1 MNSKYMRYRFYTTSA
16 KAWEGM
22 LGAITT
28 ASSSIYLEMYI
39 FNDDTAGYDF
49 LSELE
54 RRAREGLRVIV
65 VLDAVGSFD
74 LSRAAIERLRAAG
87 AEVLFFSY
95 WLRRAHRK
103 ILIID
108 EHIAFLGGVN
118 ISKRFELW
126 NDLQVRVSGGI
137 VKHILQSFIH
147 AYHES
152 GGHDPIFAAH
162 ARLPILKRTRLW
174 FIEHG
179 VAGKRAVLRKHYEEH
194 IDGAKSSIILV
205 TPYFIPRRWLIA
217 HLHLA
222 LLRGVNVEILVPSH
236 TDFKIID
243 DLNRYY
249 FQIFEKLGARCL
261 WLKEMNHA
269 KVMLID
275 ERIGTVGSQNLD
287 ALSFDWNTEA
297 GIFFDDTSMV
307 HKLTAIITSWE
318 TATLPFDP
326 TSISSFHW
334 YESLFMW
341 IVRKL

>member
-1 MNSKYMRYRFYTTSA
+1 MRYRFYTTSA

-39 FNDDTAGYDF
+39 FNNDTAGYDF

-95 WLRRAHRK
+95 WFRRAHRK

-126 NDLQVRVSGGI
+126 NDLQVRVSGGV
-137 VKHILQSFIH
+137 VKHILQSFIRV
-147 AYHES
+147 YHEC
-152 GGHDPIFAAH
+152 GGHDPVFAGH
-162 ARLPILKRTRLW
+162 LRLPFLKRTRLW

-179 VAGKRAVLRKHYEEH
+179 VAGKRATMRKHYEEH
-194 IDGAKSSIILV
+194 ISGAKSSIVLV
-205 TPYFIPRRWLIA
+205 TPYLIPRRWLIA

-222 LLRGVNVEILVPSH
+222 LLRGVNVEILVPFHS
-236 TDFKIID
+236 DFKIAD

-297 GIFFDDTSMV
+297 GIFFDDVKMV
-307 HKLTAIITSWE
+307 RNL
-318 TATLPFDP
+318 
-326 TSISSFHW
+326 TSIIAVWKASSFLFDIASVVSLPW
-334 YESLFMW
+334 YESLLMW
-341 IVRKL
+341 FVRKL

>member
-1 MNSKYMRYRFYTTSA
+1 MRYRFYTTSA

-39 FNDDTAGYDF
+39 FNNDTAGYDF

-74 LSRAAIERLRAAG
+74 LSRAAIERLRTAG

-95 WLRRAHRK
+95 WLRRTHRK

-108 EHIAFLGGVN
+108 EHVAFLGGVN
-118 ISKRFELW
+118 ISKRFESW
-126 NDLQVRVSGGI
+126 NDLQVRVSGGV
-137 VKHILQSFIH
+137 VKHILQSFIRV
-147 AYHES
+147 YHEC
-152 GGHDPIFAAH
+152 GGRNPIFAPH
-162 ARLPILKRTRLW
+162 ARLRLLKRTRLW

-179 VAGKRAVLRKHYEEH
+179 VAGKRAALRKHYEER
-194 IDGAKSSIILV
+194 IDEASKSIVLV
-205 TPYFIPRRWLIA
+205 TPYLVPHRWLIA
-217 HLHLA
+217 RLHLA
-222 LLRGVNVEILVPSH
+222 LIRGVQVEILVPFH
-236 TDFKIID
+236 TDLQITD
-243 DLNRYY
+243 TLNRYY

-261 WLKEMNHA
+261 WSREMNHA

-297 GIFFDDTSMV
+297 GIFFDDVRMV
-307 HKLTAIITSWE
+307 RKLTSIIASWKASTFSFDTSSVVP
-318 TATLPFDP
+318 LR
-326 TSISSFHW
+326 W
-334 YESLFMW
+334 YESILIWF
-341 IVRKL
+341 VRKL